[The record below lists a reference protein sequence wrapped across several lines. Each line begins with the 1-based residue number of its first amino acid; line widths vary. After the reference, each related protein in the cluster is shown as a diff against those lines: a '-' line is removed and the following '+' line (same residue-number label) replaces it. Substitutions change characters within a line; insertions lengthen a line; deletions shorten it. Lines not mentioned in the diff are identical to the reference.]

1 MASFPYRHRVGR
13 RWTKIQEN
21 GFLTQQFEF
30 SSDKLVLISKKFVQ
44 STKKLLMFIEALTM
58 YIFSE
63 LVNRVQIFY
72 FNFEVKILDK
82 TKTFR
87 DTV

>member
-1 MASFPYRHRVGR
+1 MVSFLYRHRVGR
-13 RWTKIQEN
+13 RWTKTQES